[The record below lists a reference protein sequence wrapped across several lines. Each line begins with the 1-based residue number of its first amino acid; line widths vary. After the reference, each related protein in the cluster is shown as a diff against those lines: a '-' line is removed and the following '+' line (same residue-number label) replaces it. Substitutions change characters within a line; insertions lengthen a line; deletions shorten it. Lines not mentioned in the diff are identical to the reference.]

1 MKNFFVIGN
10 PIEHSKSPLVHNYW
24 FAKYNINSV
33 YDKMQTTEKELN
45 KIIDQIKSDEVDGIN
60 VTVPFKQSIIPY
72 VDELSDIAR
81 STNSVNTVYKKEGKI
96 IGDNTDVF
104 GFSQSL
110 QDMIGKKTLKSACLI
125 GSGGVAPSIIYAL
138 KNMGLEQIYLTNRT
152 MEKAK
157 VLQEK
162 FGPIVTL
169 VPWLDLES
177 SMSVDLLINAT
188 SLGLPGSSNLDLSFD
203 KLNSSTIVYDVIYN
217 PPETSFLKKAKEKN
231 CTTANGL
238 MMFLYQAQKAF
249 EIWTKKKPD
258 ISQELI
264 KKIEL

>member
-1 MKNFFVIGN
+1 MKKFFVIGN
-10 PIEHSKSPLVHNYW
+10 PNQHSNSPMVHNFW

-33 YDKMQTTEKELN
+33 YNKIQTTEKELN
-45 KIIDQIKSDEVDGIN
+45 KIIDQIKLDDVDGIN

-72 VDELSDIAR
+72 IDELSDIAR
-81 STNSVNTVYKKEGKI
+81 TTNSVNTVYKKEGKI

-110 QDMIGKKTLKSACLI
+110 KDIIGKKMLKSACLI

-152 MEKAK
+152 MERART
-157 VLQEK
+157 LQEK

-177 SMSVDLLINAT
+177 IMSVDLLINAT
-188 SLGLPGSSNLDLSFD
+188 SLGLPGSSNLCLPFD
-203 KLNSSTIVYDVIYN
+203 KLNSGMIVYDIIYN
-217 PPETSFLKKAKEKN
+217 PSETSFLKKAKKKN
-231 CTTANGL
+231 CIVANGL
-238 MMFLYQAQKAF
+238 MMFLYQAQKSF

-258 ISQELI
+258 ISYDLI
-264 KKIEL
+264 EKLKL